1 VEKCETP
8 KSVPPVESRHTPATT
23 PLKSSEEEVLK
34 PSPSPSTANAS
45 IPDTSVTPTA
55 NKASDASV
63 RTAASRLEELENEL
77 ELDLENIKLDENIDT
92 TV

>member
-1 VEKCETP
+1 VEQPETP
-8 KSVPPVESRHTPATT
+8 KSVPPVESRHTTATT
-23 PLKSSEEEVLK
+23 PLKLAEEVLK
-34 PSPSPSTANAS
+34 PSPSPLPASAS
-45 IPDTSVTPTA
+45 IPATSVTPTA
-55 NKASDASV
+55 SKVPESSV